1 MGLFDIFKKPK
12 KEITGSLD
20 IFKTFLRRFEPSE
33 NLVKPTADVL
43 DWYRDKLPEDLLY
56 FWTQYGFGNYGK
68 GLLKIV
74 EPSGYMDSFYT
85 WLGKE
90 DFSKLPVLVTA
101 FGDIFYYRKLADEN
115 EDVSLLDIHYRQI
128 NVCDYSLSG
137 FFEDY
142 IVEEEIINKVLRKSL
157 FEESVDKLGLLNDEE
172 IFYFQPALIA
182 GGAEE
187 IKYIDKGSA
196 SVHQLVL
203 FQMG

>member
-1 MGLFDIFKKPK
+1 MGLFDRFKKPK

-20 IFKTFLRRFEPSE
+20 IFEKFLKRFEPSE
-33 NLVKPTADVL
+33 DLVKPTTEML

-56 FWTQYGFGNYGK
+56 FWTQYGFGNYGN
-68 GLLKIV
+68 GLIKVV
-74 EPSGYMDSFYT
+74 EPSDYMDSFYT

-90 DFSKLPVLVTA
+90 DFSKLPILVTA
-101 FGDIFYYRKLADEN
+101 FGDVFYYRKLADNN
-115 EDVSLLDIHYRQI
+115 EDVSFLDIHYRQI
-128 NVCDYSLSG
+128 NVCDYSLGG

-142 IVEEEIINKVLRKSL
+142 IVEGSIIDEVLRKSL
-157 FEESVDKLGLLNDEE
+157 FEESVKKSGPLKSEE
-172 IFYFQPALIA
+172 IFYFEPALIA

-187 IKYIDKGSA
+187 LKYIGKGTG